1 MSTNNQTAS
10 STWEESV
17 SSHVTSNACARTALQ
32 DLHPPD
38 WRNPEPRDRYN
49 LVIIGGGPAGILT
62 ALNAAKVGANVAL
75 IERDRLGGACFNV
88 GCLSSKAIIRTSRLY
103 AEMRDAENFG
113 AQIPTGVS
121 VDFSAVMERA
131 RRVRARISRR
141 ISAQSLSLIGV
152 DVYFGEARFDGP
164 EAILVDGKRLR
175 FKRALV
181 ASGARPAVPA
191 IAGLA
196 KAGYLTN
203 ENAFDLNECP
213 PRLLVLGG
221 GPLGCELAQA
231 FCRMGSQV
239 TIVQKDPMFL
249 GNEERDAA
257 QILSDA
263 LARDG
268 IEIHLNTEAISVRTE
283 GNQKLVDLVG
293 DDGKSTVTVDEI
305 LVGIGSAPNVEGMNL
320 EAAGVQYDKDTGIP
334 TNDYLQT
341 TNPRIYAAGDVC
353 SGTKFPH
360 IEAAAA
366 QVVVHNALF
375 WGRARLSALAIP
387 WCTYTDPEIAHVGLY
402 IKEANA
408 KGIPVKTYTVM
419 MHDVDRAVTDGE
431 DEGFVKIHVREGTD
445 KILGATVA
453 ASHAGEMITEL
464 SLAMTAGIGLRAL
477 ARVNHPYPTQAQA
490 IKMAADAYLDT
501 RYRPMRK
508 WLHKQWLAW

>member
-1 MSTNNQTAS
+1 MPLEQLSSNRAS
-10 STWEESV
+10 DDFDLRELRNV
-17 SSHVTSNACARTALQ
+17 HPQ
-32 DLHPPD
+32 D
-38 WRNPEPRDRYN
+38 WKNPEPVERYN
-49 LVIIGGGPAGILT
+49 FLVIGAGPAGLLT
-62 ALNAAKVGANVAL
+62 ALNAAKVGAKVA
-75 IERDRLGGACFNV
+75 IVERDRFGGACFNV
-88 GCLSSKAIIRTSRLY
+88 GCIPSKTIIRTSRLY
-103 AEMRDAENFG
+103 AEMRNAENFG
-113 AQIPTGVS
+113 AQVPAGIN
-121 VDFSAVMERA
+121 VDFPAVMERM

-141 ISAQSLSLIGV
+141 VSAQRLSTAGV
-152 DVYFGEARFDGP
+152 DVYFGEARFVASDAV
-164 EAILVDGKRLR
+164 EVEGKRLR
-175 FKRALV
+175 FKRALIS
-181 ASGARPAVPA
+181 SGAHPKPPSIPG
-191 IAGLA
+191 IAE
-196 KAGYLTN
+196 AGYLTN
-203 ENAFDLNECP
+203 ENVFDLNECP

-231 FCRMGSQV
+231 FCRLGSQV

-249 GNEERDAA
+249 GNEDRDAA

-268 IEIHLNTEAISVRTE
+268 IGIHLNSKAINVRME

-320 EAAGVQYDKDTGIP
+320 EAAGVQYDKDAGIP

-341 TNPRIYAAGDVC
+341 TNARIYAAGDVC

-360 IEAAAA
+360 IETAAA
-366 QVVVHNALF
+366 QLVIHNALF
-375 WGRARLSALAIP
+375 GGRERLSALAIP

-464 SLAMTAGIGLRAL
+464 SLAMSAGIGLRAL

-501 RYRPMRK
+501 RQRPVRRWLLKK
-508 WLHKQWLAW
+508 WLG